1 MLAKCVKIMKHK
13 FTLQEKEAK
22 LRLSV
27 LNGAAAPN
35 RQCVEEDSPRSLDDR
50 LRQVLNLLRN
60 PQRPSTNM
68 LFFIMY
74 DISDNKVRC
83 LVAKYLIRKGC
94 TRVQRSVFLAD
105 RPLAVFEQIRND
117 LAEVQAAYE
126 NEDSIFVIPVP
137 DSTLSSMRVI
147 GRNVDVDLITG
158 TKNTV
163 FV

>member
-1 MLAKCVKIMKHK
+1 
-13 FTLQEKEAK
+13 
-22 LRLSV
+22 
-27 LNGAAAPN
+27 
-35 RQCVEEDSPRSLDDR
+35 
-50 LRQVLNLLRN
+50 
-60 PQRPSTNM
+60 M

-126 NEDSIFVIPVP
+126 YEDSIFVIPVP